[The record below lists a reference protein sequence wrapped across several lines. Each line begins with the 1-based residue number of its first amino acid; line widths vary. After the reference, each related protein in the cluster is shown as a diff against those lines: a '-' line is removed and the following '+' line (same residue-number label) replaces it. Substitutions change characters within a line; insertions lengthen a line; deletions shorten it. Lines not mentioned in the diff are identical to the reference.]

1 MISHAPGKATL
12 RATVAHA
19 GGHRS
24 NSRASAGLTKRPANV
39 NDARPPPGQT
49 RKTIMKN
56 MAFALSAATLGL
68 ALLASTPASAEGGK
82 SACPVWR
89 CGFNGLTLNGIT
101 LNSAKLNGINFNGL
115 TLNGPVLQGTT
126 LNGTAL
132 NGPVLQGIN
141 LNGMRMNGVADKAVQ
156 PQIVACEGKATQ
168 PCKPG
173 VTAITL
179 PSGQRLTV
187 D

>member
-1 MISHAPGKATL
+1 
-12 RATVAHA
+12 
-19 GGHRS
+19 
-24 NSRASAGLTKRPANV
+24 
-39 NDARPPPGQT
+39 
-49 RKTIMKN
+49 MKN
-56 MAFALSAATLGL
+56 MAFALSAAALGV
-68 ALLASTPASAEGGK
+68 ALLASTPASADGGK
-82 SACPVWR
+82 STCPAWR
-89 CGFNGLTLNGIT
+89 CGFNGLTLNGIN

-126 LNGTAL
+126 LNGVTL
-132 NGPVLQGIN
+132 NGPVLQGTT
-141 LNGMRMNGVADKAVQ
+141 LNGMRMNGVSEKAVQ
-156 PQIVACEGKATQ
+156 PQIVACEGKANQ